1 MSGTT
6 QAYSY
11 DGPAEHAYVW
21 TVSQGAFVGAFEG
34 TGVTAVEVLWNDLA
48 GGMNGSISV
57 SETDTTGCEGTV
69 DMQIN
74 LLVNGLQELEAIGM
88 SAYPNPVSET
98 LWIEWDANF
107 EELRTVVIFNVQG
120 KEVYNSVIQSART
133 PVDCTGWA
141 EGVYTAQ
148 VFGSA
153 GSTSASFQV
162 VVVR

>member
-1 MSGTT
+1 
-6 QAYSY
+6 
-11 DGPAEHAYVW
+11 
-21 TVSQGAFVGAFEG
+21 
-34 TGVTAVEVLWNDLA
+34 
-48 GGMNGSISV
+48 
-57 SETDTTGCEGTV
+57 
-69 DMQIN
+69 MQIN

-98 LWIEWDANF
+98 LWIQWDTNF
-107 EELRTVVIFNVQG
+107 EELRTLVIFNVQG

-153 GSTSASFQV
+153 GATSASFQV